1 MTDCSG
7 VAVLIALEYQLCYNA
22 AESVCTIRRI
32 TVGRNGKHARRSSS
46 IAKRFFTVGL
56 VILFLTIA
64 GVAGLLVF
72 DKVYEFTSSASEILP
87 SLTTEGNE
95 PSEVVYEPGKPLPR
109 WEGNERVNV
118 LVMGI
123 DQREHEQGPW
133 RTDTMLVLTID
144 PVTMSGGMLS
154 IPRDLWVPIPGY
166 EEGRINTAHYVGEIY
181 DYPGGGPALAVKTVQ
196 YNLGVPIHY
205 YVRVN
210 FVAFEQLVDLIGGID
225 IYVDEEIVDPTYPDE
240 AYGYD
245 PLYISAGWQHFDGE
259 MALKYARTRHTAGG
273 DFDRAKRQQQVILAV
288 FGQVTQPDTLAQLAP
303 RAAELWRTLQG
314 AVVTDLAL
322 DKVIALAQ
330 LASEVDP
337 NDIRYGVI
345 DERYTQFWE
354 TPDKQQVLIPLRD
367 QMRELRN
374 YIFTTAAP
382 PAQTD
387 ATVAPVETEE
397 AENATIEV
405 LNGTM
410 TEGLAALVA
419 EHLQQQDF
427 QVTRTDNADR
437 SDYADT
443 LVIVHTGKTHTA
455 EQLVHLLGLP
465 LTAVVH
471 GVNDPTAEYDISVIL
486 GADYQPPEQQETP

>member
-1 MTDCSG
+1 M
-7 VAVLIALEYQLCYNA
+7 
-22 AESVCTIRRI
+22 R
-32 TVGRNGKHARRSSS
+32 RNGKRARRSSS
-46 IAKRFFTVGL
+46 VAQRFFTVGL
-56 VILFLTIA
+56 VILFVTIA

-72 DKVYEFTSSASEILP
+72 DKVYEFTSAASEMLP
-87 SLTTEGNE
+87 GFTIENSE

-109 WEGNERVNV
+109 WEGTERVNV
-118 LVMGI
+118 LIMGI

-166 EEGRINTAHYVGEIY
+166 EEGRINTAHYIGELY

-210 FVAFEQLVDLIGGID
+210 FAAFEQLVDLIGGID
-225 IYVDEEIVDPTYPDE
+225 VYVDEEIVDPTYPDE

-245 PLYISAGWQHFDGE
+245 PLYISAGRQHFDGE
-259 MALKYARTRHTAGG
+259 MALKYARTRHTGGG

-288 FGQVTQPDTLAQLAP
+288 FEQVTRPELLAQLAP
-303 RAAELWRTLQG
+303 RAAELWRTLQD

-322 DKVIALAQ
+322 DEVIALAQ

-337 NDIRYGVI
+337 NDIHCGVI

-367 QMRELRN
+367 QMRELRD
-374 YIFTTAAP
+374 YIFTTATP

-387 ATVAPVETEE
+387 DPVAPVETED
-397 AENATIEV
+397 ATIEV
-405 LNGTM
+405 LNGTT
-410 TEGLAALVA
+410 TEGLAALVV
-419 EHLQQQDF
+419 EHLQRQGF

-443 LVIVHTGKTHTA
+443 LIIVHTGKTHTA

-465 LTAVVH
+465 LTAVEH
-471 GVNDPTAEYDISVIL
+471 GVNDPAAEYDISVIL
-486 GADYQPPEQQETP
+486 GADYQPLEQQQTP